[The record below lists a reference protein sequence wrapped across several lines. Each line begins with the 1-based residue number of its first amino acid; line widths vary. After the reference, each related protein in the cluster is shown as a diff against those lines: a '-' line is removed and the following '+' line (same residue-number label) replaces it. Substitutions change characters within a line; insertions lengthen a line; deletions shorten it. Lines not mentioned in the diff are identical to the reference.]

1 MKRKKIIRYA
11 LLSLL
16 VIAAAA
22 AIYIYKE
29 FNRKHKDTAKIKAD
43 YSLTAAG
50 LLAEFAANEKQAGE
64 KYMDKVLSVE
74 GTIKEI
80 LKDEKG
86 FYTVSLGDTAS
97 LSSVRCSIDSTHTGE
112 VTHLQKGTNISVKGI
127 CTGYNADELL
137 GSDVVLIRSV
147 VDNKK

>member
-74 GTIKEI
+74 GAIKEI